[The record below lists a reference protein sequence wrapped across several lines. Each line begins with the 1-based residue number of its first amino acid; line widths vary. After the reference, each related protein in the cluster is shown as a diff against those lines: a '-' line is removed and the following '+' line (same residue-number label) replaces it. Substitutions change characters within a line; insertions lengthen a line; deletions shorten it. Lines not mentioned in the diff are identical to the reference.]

1 MLWLKSG
8 PLNKA
13 DITVAR
19 AVLVLTSLDPER
31 KDVIIS
37 GIMEQGVWPISVR
50 ARERSGLVLRLFL
63 LLSYQ

>member
-1 MLWLKSG
+1 M
-8 PLNKA
+8 NKA

-19 AVLVLTSLDPER
+19 AVLVLTILDPETS
-31 KDVIIS
+31 DVIIS

-50 ARERSGLVLRLFL
+50 GRERSGLVLRLFL